1 MVESKQINAPCDACG
16 LGPYEIEYIPVC
28 KTNTTWIAENRSDHL
43 CLDCFVSY
51 VLEHTTLSEQE
62 AMVYV
67 YKYSGHSHKAIA
79 SLLDVSD
86 SHVGAVIGRIKEKY
100 RTAEQTQI
108 LTPIRS
114 NETKTT
120 E

>member
-16 LGPYEIEYIPVC
+16 LGPQEIEYIPVC

-51 VLEHTTLSEQE
+51 VHERTTLSEQE

-79 SLLDVSD
+79 SLLEVSE
-86 SHVGAVIGRIKEKY
+86 SHVGTVIGRIKKKY

-108 LTPIRS
+108 LSPIW
-114 NETKTT
+114 NNKTKPT
-120 E
+120 